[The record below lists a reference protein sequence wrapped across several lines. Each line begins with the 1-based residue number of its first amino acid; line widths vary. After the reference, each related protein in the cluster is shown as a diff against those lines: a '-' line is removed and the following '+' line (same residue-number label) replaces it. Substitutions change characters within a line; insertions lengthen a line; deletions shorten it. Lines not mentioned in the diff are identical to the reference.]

1 MGDETRVGVAV
12 IFANVSKSGPTGTDI
27 DVKTV
32 RTTFEKLQYA
42 VFIVLDPTS
51 DDILAVSEFMAKDYP
66 YDRKIETIVIYYA
79 GHGGSVDGNGYI
91 IGVDNEKVDINE
103 GIVSLFQPMHTK
115 TIADRNLLFFFDC
128 CLSSDDP
135 QNEHQQPQSG
145 QTKEQVFVP
154 SYLPR
159 KGKYL
164 IAYATSV
171 GEKSTGNFVKGGI
184 WTSALFDNIKNY
196 DLPITALLD
205 KTWKDVVNKG
215 KKDGTTVQGSH
226 YISSL
231 GTFFLRGRCILYL
244 FLISHIPNLF

>member
-1 MGDETRVGVAV
+1 M
-12 IFANVSKSGPTGTDI
+12 
-27 DVKTV
+27 

-51 DDILAVSEFMAKDYP
+51 DNILTISDFMAKKYS
-66 YDRKIETIVIYYA
+66 YLRNIETIVVYYA

-91 IGVDNEKVDINE
+91 IGVDDKKVDINE
-103 GIVSLFQPMHTK
+103 GIVSLFQPMHTN

-135 QNEHQQPQSG
+135 QNECQKPQSG

-154 SYLPR
+154 AYLPR

-171 GEKSTGNFVKGGI
+171 GEKSKGHFVKGGI

-205 KTWKDVVNKG
+205 KTWQDVVNKG
-215 KKDGTTVQGSH
+215 KKDGTIVQGSH

-231 GTFFLRGRCILYL
+231 GTFFLRGMLYL
-244 FLISHIPNLF
+244 F

>member
-1 MGDETRVGVAV
+1 MGDETLVGVAV
-12 IFANVSKSGPTGTDI
+12 IFANVSKSGPTGIDI

-32 RTTFEKLQYA
+32 TTTFEKLQYA

-154 SYLPR
+154 SYLPC

-231 GTFFLRGRCILYL
+231 GTFFLKGRCIVYL
-244 FLISHIPNLF
+244 CLISHIPNLF